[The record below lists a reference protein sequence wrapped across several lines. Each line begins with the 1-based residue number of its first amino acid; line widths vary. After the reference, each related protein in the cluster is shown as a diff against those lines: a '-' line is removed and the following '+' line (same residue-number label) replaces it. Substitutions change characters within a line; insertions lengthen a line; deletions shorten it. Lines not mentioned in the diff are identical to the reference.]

1 MMPVMASPSLSVPAH
16 GDPAIWALMPGEA
29 IERTILHERYGGRVQ
44 GGIVPSRSSP
54 NIMIFPDPHAAEAPG
69 AVDGWRDDG
78 CFHYTGEGLRGDQL
92 MKAGNAAILNHFES
106 GRALR
111 LFRGTRDQVIY
122 EGEFVLAGD
131 APYYTTD
138 AAESRS
144 GPVRSVI
151 VFRLRPLDAR
161 PRTSTSKLDPLVRP
175 GVEDVAVEER
185 WTEQAFVAPTHKAD
199 EAERREHAL
208 VLAFRDCLLGK
219 GHDVAHVKIVPSGE
233 AKPLFA
239 DLIDRTTNTL
249 YEAKGTVERGAIRM
263 AVGQLLDY
271 RRFIEPAP
279 RLAVLV
285 PTMPRQ
291 DLREYLSDAGV
302 GLVWR
307 EGRRFAGE

>member
-1 MMPVMASPSLSVPAH
+1 MMSAMASPSLSSATY
-16 GDPAIWALMPGEA
+16 GDPTIWALMPGEA

-69 AVDGWRDDG
+69 AVDGWREDG
-78 CFHYTGEGLRGDQL
+78 CFHYSGEGLRGDQL
-92 MKAGNAAILNHFES
+92 MKAGNAAILNHFDS

-111 LFRGTRDQVIY
+111 LFRGTRGQVVY

-138 AAESRS
+138 AAEARN
-144 GPVRSVI
+144 GPVRNVI

-161 PRTSTSKLDPLVRP
+161 PRPSASPLDPLLSP

-185 WTEQAFVAPTHKAD
+185 WSEQAFVAPARKAD
-199 EAERREHAL
+199 EAERRERAL
-208 VLAFRDCLLGK
+208 VLAFREHLLGQ
-219 GHDVAHVKIVPSGE
+219 GHDVAHLKIVPPGE

-239 DLIDRTTNTL
+239 DLLDRTTNTL
-249 YEAKGTVERGAIRM
+249 YEAKGTVERGAVRM

-271 RRFIEPAP
+271 RRLLEPTP

-285 PTMPRQ
+285 PTMPRE
-291 DLREYLSDAGV
+291 DLREYLSGAGI

-307 EGRRFAGE
+307 EGRRFAGA

>member
-1 MMPVMASPSLSVPAH
+1 
-16 GDPAIWALMPGEA
+16 MPGEA

>member
-1 MMPVMASPSLSVPAH
+1 MMRVMASPSLSSATY
-16 GDPAIWALMPGEA
+16 GDPTIWALMPGEA

-69 AVDGWRDDG
+69 AVDGWREDG

-92 MKAGNAAILNHFES
+92 MKAGNAAILNHFEG

-111 LFRGTRDQVIY
+111 LFRGTRGQVVY
-122 EGEFVLAGD
+122 EGEFVLAAD

-138 AAESRS
+138 AAEARN
-144 GPVRSVI
+144 GPVRNVI

-161 PRTSTSKLDPLVRP
+161 PRPSTSPLDPLLRP
-175 GVEDVAVEER
+175 EVEDVAVEER
-185 WTEQAFVAPTHKAD
+185 WSEQAFVAPARKAD
-199 EAERREHAL
+199 EAERRERAL
-208 VLAFRDCLLGK
+208 VLTFREHLLGE
-219 GHDVAHVKIVPSGE
+219 GHDVARLKIVPPGE

-239 DLIDRTTNTL
+239 DLLDRTTNTL
-249 YEAKGTVERGAIRM
+249 YEAKGTVERGAVRM

-271 RRFIEPAP
+271 RRLLEPTP
-279 RLAVLV
+279 RLALLV
-285 PTMPRQ
+285 PTIPRE
-291 DLREYLSDAGV
+291 DLREYLSAAGV

-307 EGRRFAGE
+307 EGRRFAGA